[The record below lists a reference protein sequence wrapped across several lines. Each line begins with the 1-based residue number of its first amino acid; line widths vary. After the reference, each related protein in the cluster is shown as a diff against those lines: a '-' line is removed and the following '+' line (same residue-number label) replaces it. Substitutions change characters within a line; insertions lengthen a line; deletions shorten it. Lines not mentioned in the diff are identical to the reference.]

1 MSPGDSADTIAAYT
15 SACAFFGE
23 RLATVTDLDWERPT
37 PCEGWDVRTL
47 VAHVVTGE
55 ALVAQVLGGGGSWD
69 ADVDPSVLGLNP
81 MAAWRGTAL
90 AALDAA
96 SGDGVLDAIH
106 PRSGRPARW
115 GDRRLPGH
123 RQPGPRLGPRQ
134 GLWCRRGTARRAGR
148 PLPRLLAA
156 AGRIGRHA
164 CPLRRSGDAAR
175 RGISR
180 GTAPVFLGRTP

>member
-1 MSPGDSADTIAAYT
+1 MTPGPMSMGDSADTIAAYT

-55 ALVAQVLGGGGSWD
+55 ALVAQVLTGGGSWD
-69 ADVDPSVLGLNP
+69 ATVDPSVLGLNP

-96 SGDGVLDAIH
+96 SGEGPALIH
-106 PRSGRPARW
+106 LLRRRPYSLCVSLA
-115 GDRRLPGH
+115 
-123 RQPGPRLGPRQ
+123 
-134 GLWCRRGTARRAGR
+134 
-148 PLPRLLAA
+148 LAA
-156 AGRIGRHA
+156 
-164 CPLRRSGDAAR
+164 P
-175 RGISR
+175 
-180 GTAPVFLGRTP
+180 

>member
-69 ADVDPSVLGLNP
+69 ADVDPTPQPVTLTSRVEALEADVAELK
-81 MAAWRGTAL
+81 RGV
-90 AALDAA
+90 A
-96 SGDGVLDAIH
+96 S
-106 PRSGRPARW
+106 
-115 GDRRLPGH
+115 
-123 RQPGPRLGPRQ
+123 
-134 GLWCRRGTARRAGR
+134 
-148 PLPRLLAA
+148 
-156 AGRIGRHA
+156 
-164 CPLRRSGDAAR
+164 
-175 RGISR
+175 
-180 GTAPVFLGRTP
+180 